1 MYGEHPPTA
10 VALLL
15 WWLGDRRIQGPGAAG
30 SHPSGSC
37 QPGAAP
43 CRARDPAAAPS
54 PDRVPVGVESVGL
67 RGNLDKR

>member
-1 MYGEHPPTA
+1 MYGAHPPTA

-15 WWLGDRRIQGPGAAG
+15 LWPGDRKIQGPGAAG

-43 CRARDPAAAPS
+43 CRAQDPAAAPN